1 MALKT
6 SYTVAQILQIITD
19 WTTPAAIKI
28 LNKKVGKMTKKSRL
42 YESHEVASSKDG
54 NLISL
59 FFFGVGVAS
68 MIRRVL

>member
-6 SYTVAQILQIITD
+6 SYTVAQILQIVTD

-42 YESHEVASSKDG
+42 HESHEVDDFVGITAFYKD
-54 NLISL
+54 IKH
-59 FFFGVGVAS
+59 
-68 MIRRVL
+68 